1 MNACPKRLVLYTK
14 LREDKDGGEPE
25 SPEDFDKILD
35 EWLAALDQILSRIN
49 AFYDANNY
57 KKGLNRMTNSLSS
70 VADVACTFKL
80 VHMLIDGDIL

>member
-1 MNACPKRLVLYTK
+1 MTACPKRLVLYTK

-25 SPEDFDKILD
+25 SQEDFDKILD

-57 KKGLNRMTNSLSS
+57 KKGL
-70 VADVACTFKL
+70 
-80 VHMLIDGDIL
+80 